1 MTKKFFLLPI
11 TLLLTAT
18 LFTSFVPVDTPAV
31 STVTARHALRT
42 IVIDPGHGFPDGG
55 AEGEYSNES
64 SVALGIA
71 LKLGKQLEAEL
82 PDCKIV
88 YTRTGEGLPGGL
100 KDKNEANR
108 LRARI
113 ANEAHGDLFIS
124 IHLNDGGYRYRT
136 KVTGYRTETYY
147 SKKSKKKK
155 TRKVPIVKRYRL
167 PGTAS
172 GTETFVWA
180 VAKNDQKKQFVGSA
194 QEDGE
199 EEEESGEK
207 SDSNYHYF
215 DSPEAKILASLR
227 TRKYFD
233 NSCLIASYVEEEFV
247 KNGRNSRGVKQR
259 DWEGI
264 WVLQATAMPS
274 ILIETG
280 FLSNPA
286 EEAYISSEK
295 GQMETSTCIKK
306 AVLRYKA
313 HLEGLDVKQ

>member
-1 MTKKFFLLPI
+1 MIKKTFLLSV
-11 TLLLTAT
+11 TLLLAVV
-18 LFTSFVPVDTPAV
+18 LTSFAPV
-31 STVTARHALRT
+31 SLHETAAKPALRT

-55 AEGEYSNES
+55 AEGQFSNES
-64 SVALGIA
+64 SVALIIA
-71 LKLGKQLEAEL
+71 LKLGKLLEEEL

-88 YTRTGEGLPGGL
+88 YTRTGENLPGGL

-108 LRARI
+108 LRARM

-124 IHLNDGGYRYRT
+124 IHLNEGGARYRS

-155 TRKVPIVKRYRL
+155 TRRVPIVKRYRL
-167 PGTAS
+167 PGVVS
-172 GTETFVWA
+172 GTETYVWS
-180 VAKNDQKKQFVGSA
+180 VDKNDQKKQFVGSA
-194 QEDGE
+194 E
-199 EEEESGEK
+199 EEEHESEK
-207 SDSNYHYF
+207 GDSDYHYF
-215 DSPEAKILASLR
+215 DSPEAKIMASLR

-247 KNGRNSRGVKQR
+247 KSGRSSRGVKQR

-274 ILIETG
+274 ILVETG
-280 FLSNPA
+280 FINTPA
-286 EEAYISSEK
+286 DEAYLNSEK
-295 GQMETSTCIKK
+295 GQNEVSNCIKK

-313 HLEGLDVKQ
+313 HLENQGK